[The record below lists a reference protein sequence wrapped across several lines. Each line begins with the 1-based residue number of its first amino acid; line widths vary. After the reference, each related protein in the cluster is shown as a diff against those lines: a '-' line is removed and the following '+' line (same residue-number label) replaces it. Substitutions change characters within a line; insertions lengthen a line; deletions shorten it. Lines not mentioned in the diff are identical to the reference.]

1 MSATGQEL
9 STPKTHAVPEVKFA
23 ALLESIPEAIVG
35 IDAAGRI
42 VLANEIAEHVFGCAR
57 GELIGKVAE
66 SLLPARFRD
75 QHNFKKS
82 TDGMELFGMRQDHSE
97 FPMKLAHKT
106 LEPEDGPLEL
116 SIIYDLTEYKRL
128 ERELA
133 EKNAALETAAQEF
146 RSFSYAISHDFRAPL
161 RAVHGFAGMLK
172 RSLGENLSTDSARLF
187 GRIQDNVAK
196 MSRLLEGL
204 LDFSA
209 LSWVA
214 MTKKTFNPADIAQK
228 SFLELSRSHH
238 GRKLDFEVS
247 ELPVCN
253 ADALLLRR
261 LFDNLL
267 SNALK
272 FTGKRDPAVIRVGC
286 NKEGG
291 EHVYFVQDNGAG
303 FDMEFA
309 ERLFQL
315 FQRLHSDNEFEGMGI
330 GLAIVYRIVQR
341 HGGRVWA
348 RGEVDRGATF
358 YFTLG
363 NSGYGHS
370 A

>member
-1 MSATGQEL
+1 NAS
-9 STPKTHAVPEVKFA
+9 
-23 ALLESIPEAIVG
+23 
-35 IDAAGRI
+35 GRI
-42 VLANEIAEHVFGCAR
+42 VLANEIAARMFGCAP
-57 GELIGKVAE
+57 GELIGKTAE
-66 SLLPARFRD
+66 SLLPIRFRAR
-75 QHNFKKS
+75 HNFKKS
-82 TDGMELFGMRQDHSE
+82 SSELELFGLRKDHSE
-97 FPMKLAHKT
+97 FPIELTHKT
-106 LEPEDGPLEL
+106 LETEDGDFEL
-116 SIIYDLTEYKRL
+116 SVIRDLTGRKRL

-133 EKNAALETAAQEF
+133 DKNAALETAAQEF

-161 RAVHGFAGMLK
+161 RAVDGFAGMLK

-214 MTKKTFNPADIAQK
+214 MTKKNFNPATVAEK
-228 SFLELSRSHH
+228 SFLDLSRSHH

-303 FDMEFA
+303 F
-309 ERLFQL
+309 
-315 FQRLHSDNEFEGMGI
+315 
-330 GLAIVYRIVQR
+330 
-341 HGGRVWA
+341 
-348 RGEVDRGATF
+348 
-358 YFTLG
+358 
-363 NSGYGHS
+363 
-370 A
+370 